1 MTVHLILNPSFLIL
15 HSSFF
20 ILNSQFSIII
30 SLHPCPDVLAQA
42 FLVEPRLGA
51 VEVAHIEEAQ
61 DGLVFRAA
69 VAFHDQYMVLGRDAD
84 GDGVV
89 QRGRR
94 GIGAPVHGVDA
105 HRTGGCHHGLD
116 VAHVGH
122 GVVADGHARVRGTSA

>member
-1 MTVHLILNPSFLIL
+1 M
-15 HSSFF
+15 
-20 ILNSQFSIII
+20 
-30 SLHPCPDVLAQA
+30 
-42 FLVEPRLGA
+42 
-51 VEVAHIEEAQ
+51 EVAHIEEAQ

-69 VAFHDQYMVLGRDAD
+69 VAFHDQYVVLGRAAD

-89 QRGRR
+89 QRGGR

-105 HRTGGCHHGLD
+105 HRAGGRHHGLD